1 MRAETIVRNNE
12 EMRRFAGEFLSSL
25 DQSAERATVICL
37 NGELGSGKTT
47 FVKACAK
54 ILGVAENV
62 ISPTFLILKTFATK
76 HKKYKLLHHI
86 DAYRLISEKELEALG
101 WREMLDDSRNLIFVE
116 WASEVRKIMPEES
129 IELNFKFIDEETRSI
144 EEISPSSSSGW

>member
-1 MRAETIVRNNE
+1 MMRAETIVRNNE

-86 DAYRLISEKELEALG
+86 DAYRLKNADELRALG
-101 WREMLDDSRNLIFVE
+101 FETLLSNPRNLIFIE
-116 WASEVRKIMPEES
+116 WPERVSEILPKTTIPIQFLFINES
-129 IELNFKFIDEETRSI
+129 SRDIDIESHSK
-144 EEISPSSSSGW
+144 